1 MEEDERM
8 DKKIA
13 GLLSAVAA
21 VATIG
26 GAQASTTPGQPSSDP
41 LAAQSYA
48 DLLTPIPNA
57 TEALVA
63 DNARLDTKA
72 AGEVELAQYYHHHH
86 HHHHHHWRR
95 YYHHHHHHHH
105 HWRRYYH
112 HHHHHHH
119 TFIGVPGV
127 GGVVVR

>member
-1 MEEDERM
+1 M

-13 GLLSAVAA
+13 GLLGAVAA

-26 GAQASTTPGQPSSDP
+26 GAQASTGPAQTPNDSLSV
-41 LAAQSYA
+41 QSYA
-48 DLLTPIPNA
+48 DLLTPISNA
-57 TEALVA
+57 TEALA
-63 DNARLDTKA
+63 SDNARLDAKA
-72 AGEVELAQYYHHHH
+72 GGEVQLAQYHHHH

-95 YYHHHHHHHH
+95 YHHHHHH
-105 HWRRYYH
+105 HWRRFH

-119 TFIGVPGV
+119 RGAFIGVPGV